1 MRSESGTLS
10 PADQEVEQH
19 IDNFLWGKKKACIF
33 TLITV
38 SESLMRYIFSREN
51 LKRKSDADKNV

>member
-1 MRSESGTLS
+1 MRSESDTLS
-10 PADQEVEQH
+10 PADQKVDKH
-19 IDNFLWGKKKACIF
+19 IDNFLWEKKKACIF

-51 LKRKSDADKNV
+51 LKRTSDADKNV